1 MLARYQLWPRACL
14 SVCFCHKSVFSRNVW
29 TDQAVFCYG
38 DFLRST
44 LQHVFKNICVL
55 SLWNFAANC
64 IALENLATASHGK
77 ITAEVRAVLCLTV
90 TYFLFQHILPLGSQ
104 FQLCSPRYVRLLYFS
119 YTLYFMGLVA
129 WHSGR
134 TSVSG
139 RRTFPVLRST
149 CS

>member
-1 MLARYQLWPRACL
+1 MLARYQLWPRVCL
-14 SVCFCHKSVFSRNVW
+14 SVFVTNRCSLETSGRIKLVFLLW
-29 TDQAVFCYG
+29 T
-38 DFLRST
+38 
-44 LQHVFKNICVL
+44 L
-55 SLWNFAANC
+55 SSIYPTTCLPKYMCTFPLELCRKLW
-64 IALENLATASHGK
+64 ALENLATASHGK

-104 FQLCSPRYVRLLYFS
+104 FQLCSARYVRLLYFS

-134 TSVSG
+134 TSVSDW
-139 RRTFPVLRST
+139 RTFPVLRST